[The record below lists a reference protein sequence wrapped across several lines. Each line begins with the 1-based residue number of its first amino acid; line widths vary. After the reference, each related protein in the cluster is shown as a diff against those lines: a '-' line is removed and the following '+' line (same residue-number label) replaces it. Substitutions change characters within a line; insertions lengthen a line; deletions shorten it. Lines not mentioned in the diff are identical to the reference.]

1 MRLLNLFGRKDTSV
15 GYCSATGCKYA
26 ITNMHSNN
34 GITRAPNG
42 TFYVAD
48 ASLGGLSIL
57 EAQEDNTLVL
67 IDEVPLGEILSV
79 CTMLVFMRIS

>member
-1 MRLLNLFGRKDTSV
+1 MRLLNLLGRKDTSV
-15 GYCSATGCKYA
+15 GYCSLTGCKYA

-48 ASLGGLSIL
+48 ASMGALSIL
-57 EAQEDNTLVL
+57 EPQEDNTLVL
-67 IDEVPLGEILSV
+67 VDEVPLGETFSA
-79 CTMLVFMRIS
+79 CM